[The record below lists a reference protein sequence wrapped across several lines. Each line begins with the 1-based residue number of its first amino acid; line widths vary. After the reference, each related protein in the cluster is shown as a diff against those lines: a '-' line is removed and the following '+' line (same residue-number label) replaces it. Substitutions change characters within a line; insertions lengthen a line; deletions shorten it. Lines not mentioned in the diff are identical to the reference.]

1 MSPTQTFDEQ
11 QHRREAL
18 IDLLKQTVSSAPP
31 VLTQDGDPARFERYR
46 YLPMAYVAHQKVEP

>member
-18 IDLLKQTVSSAPP
+18 IDLLKQTEPTTRP
-31 VLTQDGDPARFERYR
+31 VLTQDGDPTRFERYR